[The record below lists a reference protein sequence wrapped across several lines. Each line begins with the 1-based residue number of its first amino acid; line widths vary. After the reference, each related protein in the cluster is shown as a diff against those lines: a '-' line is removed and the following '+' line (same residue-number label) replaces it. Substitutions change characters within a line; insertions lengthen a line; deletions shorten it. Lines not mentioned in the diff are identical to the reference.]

1 MKAITR
7 LARKSLRYKR
17 KDISV
22 HVCQNG
28 RKFKYVELLNISQ
41 SGMLIRG
48 QINLKNCVLSKISF
62 NKKNVFEQK
71 GTVVRKVK
79 SVESLPAKKA
89 WFFFSKDKSVYEY
102 GLAFEGDASAFKHF
116 LLLSNMKMRLEF
128 HGH

>member
-1 MKAITR
+1 
-7 LARKSLRYKR
+7 
-17 KDISV
+17 
-22 HVCQNG
+22 
-28 RKFKYVELLNISQ
+28 
-41 SGMLIRG
+41 MLIRG

-89 WFFFSKDKSVYEY
+89 CFFFSKDKSVYEY

-116 LLLSNMKMRLEF
+116 LLLSNMEMRLEF